1 MKGAWRRTISIAL
14 LALFVA
20 LLPRQGWVITVQPK
34 RETNPERPNNSPS
47 EIVRPETPEE
57 RTADYTE
64 ALAYYTRALVI
75 VTALLAVVSAIQIW
89 FLIRADKTAKLTAVA
104 AKQSADVAKAALE
117 QTFAPYLD
125 ITVTPKA
132 VISRFPGGNQWRE
145 NRLRLQLVKRI
156 STDNC
161 KFLQLGCR
169 PLRCG
174 KFADYEEVKQRRL
187 GIDSVIPEWAVLS

>member
-132 VISRFPGGNQWRE
+132 VISRFPGGGITTEFMTGDFAEYVIHNYGNSPAIVFEIYQYCM
-145 NRLRLQLVKRI
+145 I
-156 STDNC
+156 S
-161 KFLQLGCR
+161 
-169 PLRCG
+169 
-174 KFADYEEVKQRRL
+174 
-187 GIDSVIPEWAVLS
+187 

>member
-1 MKGAWRRTISIAL
+1 MFEGPPQNFGGVSLVERFEETDDLRLI
-14 LALFVA
+14 VGQRG
-20 LLPRQGWVITVQPK
+20 LP
-34 RETNPERPNNSPS
+34 
-47 EIVRPETPEE
+47 
-57 RTADYTE
+57 AH
-64 ALAYYTRALVI
+64 
-75 VTALLAVVSAIQIW
+75 
-89 FLIRADKTAKLTAVA
+89 
-104 AKQSADVAKAALE
+104 
-117 QTFAPYLD
+117 
-125 ITVTPKA
+125 
-132 VISRFPGGNQWRE
+132 NQWRE